1 MKLLPIMERIMTIK
15 NLCENVRE
23 LTNQTIKVKLY
34 SQLKS
39 LFYIIEQYEN
49 SKEIRKNEFDK
60 IDTLKKYIKH
70 FIDEQNRDKF

>member
-1 MKLLPIMERIMTIK
+1 MKLLPTMEKIMTIK

-23 LTNQTIKVKLY
+23 LTNSTLKSKLY

-39 LFYIIEQYEN
+39 LFYIIEQYED

>member
-1 MKLLPIMERIMTIK
+1 MKLLPTMEKIMTIK

-23 LTNQTIKVKLY
+23 LTNQTIKVKLH

>member
-1 MKLLPIMERIMTIK
+1 MKLSPTMERIMTIK

-23 LTNQTIKVKLY
+23 LTNQTLKVKLY

>member
-1 MKLLPIMERIMTIK
+1 MKLLPTMESVMTIK

-23 LTNQTIKVKLY
+23 LTNQTLKTKLY

>member
-1 MKLLPIMERIMTIK
+1 MKPPQIMESVMTIK

-23 LTNQTIKVKLY
+23 LTNPTLKNKLY

-60 IDTLKKYIKH
+60 IDTLKKYIKY